1 MLHRGQESLQGIR
14 PLAAEQPVNV
24 LPIGQGQH
32 QRTEFATHQLHLQ
45 LHQQPLRRHLPSAVA
60 IQGEQQLL
68 HAMALQ
74 ELKLQRR
81 DTRAKA
87 SHCMAIAR
95 LVELDHI
102 HWTLHQQRSARL
114 ADRLG
119 RLIQAEHQ
127 PIALEQQVRR

>member
-1 MLHRGQESLQGIR
+1 MRSLFVSPRQRRTHFRAPRATPSSSCKAVASRRGSADCENSQLLRE
-14 PLAAEQPVNV
+14 LAASQSEPDSRVEDRSSGDV
-24 LPIGQGQH
+24 
-32 QRTEFATHQLHLQ
+32 E
-45 LHQQPLRRHLPSAVA
+45 
-60 IQGEQQLL
+60 
-68 HAMALQ
+68 
-74 ELKLQRR
+74 
-81 DTRAKA
+81 RAKA

-127 PIALEQQVRR
+127 PIALEQEVRC